1 MSISIIITAYRIPRK
16 PDYASVFMRGIR
28 QHEPDTE
35 IILVNC
41 NSKPPYQRS
50 EDYTLVKVPEPF
62 NIGRMIN
69 AGLQAATGEWLIIAN
84 DDVTCNG
91 KFANTIQTADASALL
106 CKKIVYKRLKRVGC
120 KWAEYPTA
128 YGWLTIL
135 HRTLYERLGP
145 VDERIPWDIE
155 YSLRALD
162 NGVNIKEI
170 RVPFTHIHDHRR
182 G

>member
-1 MSISIIITAYRIPRK
+1 MISLIITAYRTPGK
-16 PDYASVFMRGIR
+16 PDYASAFMRGVK

-41 NSKPPYQRS
+41 NSSPPYQRG
-50 EDYTLVKVPEPF
+50 EDYTLVKVPEPY

-91 KFANTIQTADASALL
+91 KFAACVHAADTSALL
-106 CKKIVYKRLKRVGC
+106 CKKVVYKRLKRKGR

-128 YGWLTIL
+128 YGWLML
-135 HRTLYERLGP
+135 MHRTLYERLGA
-145 VDERIPWDIE
+145 VDERVPWDIE

-162 NGVNIKEI
+162 NGVKIDQVK
-170 RVPFTHIHDHRR
+170 VPFKHIHDHRR